1 MLLPHEVEF
10 ENLLILRKGDRNYHF
25 LRDLDTTYN
34 KAFSTL
40 MPNKQESY
48 ITDHITTLK
57 TVLCGERYTG
67 EIEAKTPD

>member
-1 MLLPHEVEF
+1 
-10 ENLLILRKGDRNYHF
+10 
-25 LRDLDTTYN
+25 
-34 KAFSTL
+34 

-48 ITDHITTLK
+48 ITDHITILK